1 MLKLAKVLF
10 VSSIVVIA
18 TGCASIITDES
29 AFINVRTSNGEE
41 IKITV
46 DGQDY
51 NAPGLVTVAKT
62 GKDKIIIAK
71 NDNCDRE
78 TLVEKKIEPAF
89 WGNIITGGFLGST
102 TDSAT
107 DKMWTYSESVVV
119 NCK

>member
-1 MLKLAKVLF
+1 MLKLAKVMF
-10 VSSIVVIA
+10 VSSTLVIM

-29 AFINVRTSNGEE
+29 AFVNVRTSNGEQV
-41 IKITV
+41 KISI

-51 NAPGLVTVAKT
+51 NAPGLITVAKT
-62 GKDKIIIAK
+62 GTDKIIIAH

-78 TLVEKKIEPAF
+78 TLAEKKIEPAF

-107 DKMWTYSESVVV
+107 GKMWTYSESIVV